1 MDDPKYSRFSVS
13 TTVYKTVNGQDI
25 DLGVMIPK
33 ATHSGPR
40 PILVRFHGGFL
51 VLGHAMYPDWFAQ
64 WAIDY
69 ALLHSAIVVAP
80 NHRLFPESTGLE
92 ILSDIRD
99 FWTWIQHDLPAY
111 LKSVGSEVTPDYSKV
126 LAFGESAGGYLA
138 IMSGLTQPDLV
149 NAVIAAYP
157 MTYIDSDWY
166 RVASSAKAPMGAPQV
181 PVAVFEEHVK
191 GTPEGKIFTG
201 EFQPERLPLALS
213 ILQSGGFVGLGDDES
228 LFPDR
233 VLEKLSA
240 DRKVPFL
247 FAFHGTEDSAVPCEQ
262 TQKFV
267 GKWEEKFGKESVV
280 GKWEKADHGFDG
292 ETTLEEPWL
301 QEGLTGVTK
310 AWIG

>member
-1 MDDPKYSRFSVS
+1 MDDPKYSKFNVS

-33 ATHSGPR
+33 NAHSGAR
-40 PILVRFHGGFL
+40 PVLIHFHGGFL
-51 VLGHAMYPDWFAQ
+51 VTGHAMYPEWFAN

-69 ALLHSAIVVAP
+69 SLLHSAIVVSP
-80 NHRLFPESTGLE
+80 NYRLFPESSGLE

-99 FWTWIQHDLPAY
+99 FWTWIQDDLPAY

-126 LAFGESAGGYLA
+126 LAYGESAGGYLA
-138 IMSGLTQPDLV
+138 IMSGLTKPDLV
-149 NAVIAAYP
+149 KAVIAAYP
-157 MTYIDSDWY
+157 MTYIDADWY
-166 RVASSAKAPMGAPQV
+166 RVASSTKSPMGAPQV

-201 EFQPERLPLALS
+201 AFPPERMPLVLS
-213 ILQSGGFVGLGDDES
+213 ILQSGAFSGLGDDES

-247 FAFHGTEDSAVPCEQ
+247 FAFHGMEDSAVPCEH

-267 GKWEEKFGKESVV
+267 GKWEEKFGQGSVV
-280 GKWEKADHGFDG
+280 GKWEKGDHGVDAV
-292 ETTLEEPWL
+292 TTLEEPWL
-301 QEGLTGVTK
+301 QEGLTDVTK